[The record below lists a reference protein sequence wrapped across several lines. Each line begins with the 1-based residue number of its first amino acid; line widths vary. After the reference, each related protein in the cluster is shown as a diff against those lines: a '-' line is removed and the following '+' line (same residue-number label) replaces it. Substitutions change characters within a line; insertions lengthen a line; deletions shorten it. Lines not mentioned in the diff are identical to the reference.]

1 MPAVFNEP
9 GSRRAGN
16 ERERVELA
24 AIETYGTNG
33 TNGPCRHKP
42 HLLQGLGVPAPLLTF
57 KGVPVHGVLA
67 RFRSFPL
74 VFRDPPSPL

>member
-1 MPAVFNEP
+1 MPAVFNERE
-9 GSRRAGN
+9 RRERAGTSGN

-24 AIETYGTNG
+24 ANETYGTNG

-67 RFRSFPL
+67 RF
-74 VFRDPPSPL
+74 